1 MLYKERPAL
10 AQYVWGKV
18 QDEATALA
26 CLVANEW
33 RLAIAIALFAIGFV
47 IYLDPLPPSTIRVA
61 KGQPNSGLEMIAL

>member
-18 QDEATALA
+18 RDEATALA
-26 CLVANEW
+26 YLVAHEW

-61 KGQPNSGLEMIAL
+61 KGQPNSGLEMIA

>member
-18 QDEATALA
+18 RDEATALA
-26 CLVANEW
+26 YLVAHEW

-47 IYLDPLPPSTIRVA
+47 IYLDPLPPSTMPWL
-61 KGQPNSGLEMIAL
+61 GSSSS